1 MGRMGRRG
9 NAGRAFRILAA
20 LIGFTGLAACAEHP
34 EPAPL
39 PQRESKAAPIT
50 RSPQGGFRTTLSVL
64 TYNVA
69 GLPWPVRTGRD
80 SALDQIGAD
89 LRRLRE
95 EGRAPDVVLLQEAF
109 TSTAAHVGIRAGY
122 PNWVRGPQTGDS
134 STIAAPA
141 PDRAFLDDRSFWKGE
156 GAGKLLPSGLYI
168 FSAYPI
174 SQLHVTSF
182 GKDTCAGYDCLANKG
197 VMLALVS
204 IPGVPSPVQVLN
216 THLNSRGASGTP
228 ASRTLYAHK
237 RQIDEIRLFLNQHL
251 RKELPF
257 IYGGDF
263 NTRKSPDRFSHKLA
277 QIPGT
282 LVHMY
287 CLKTRGACDI
297 RMSWDGDAPWLDTQ
311 DLQGFAGGTSVR
323 VRPIRV
329 EAMFDAPA
337 GVPRKSAARL
347 SDHDGY
353 LVTYELSWTAP
364 PRARPVASQQVPPTQ
379 LQAVGSGRTT
389 QQLVAS
395 VATGIVVHTD
405 KPVRLIAASAW

>member
-1 MGRMGRRG
+1 MGPMGRRG
-9 NAGRAFRILAA
+9 NAGMEFRILLA
-20 LIGFTGLAACAEHP
+20 LIGVAGLAACAEHP
-34 EPAPL
+34 EPAQL
-39 PQRESKAAPIT
+39 PQLTSKDPRIT
-50 RSPQGGFRTTLSVL
+50 RNAQGGGFRTTLSVL

-80 SALDQIGAD
+80 AALHQIGAD
-89 LRRLRE
+89 LRRLQD

-109 TSTAAHVGIRAGY
+109 TSTAAHVGIHAGY
-122 PNWVRGPQTGDS
+122 RNWVRGPQTGDS
-134 STIAAPA
+134 STIDAPP
-141 PDRAFLDDRSFWKGE
+141 PDRAFLDDRNFWKGE
-156 GAGKLLPSGLYI
+156 KAGKLLPSGLYV

-174 SQLHVTSF
+174 TQVRMTSF

-197 VMLALVS
+197 VMLAVIS

-216 THLNSRGASGTP
+216 THLNSRGASGAP

-237 RQIDEIRLFLNQHL
+237 RQIDEMRLFLDQHL
-251 RKELPF
+251 RRELPF

-263 NTRKSPDRFSHKLA
+263 NTRKSPDRFNHKLA

-282 LVHMY
+282 VVHVY

-311 DLQGFAGGTSVR
+311 DLQGFASGTAVR

-329 EAMFDAPA
+329 EAMFDAP
-337 GVPRKSAARL
+337 RKDARL

-353 LVTYELSWTAP
+353 LVTYELTWAAAP
-364 PRARPVASQQVPPTQ
+364 GARPVASVRVDHARPQVAADGRFDRTIPR
-379 LQAVGSGRTT
+379 QATN
-389 QQLVAS
+389 AS
-395 VATGIVVHTD
+395 AGIVALAD
-405 KPVRLIAASAW
+405 KSVRLAAASTW